1 MALTRRRVS
10 TPSNGSTRD
19 GWVALIAA
27 VLTLIVNSIPS
38 LCERGPGIA
47 NNDCN
52 GVRSVP
58 GGGDLPNT
66 DTVRRSPQECVANAR
81 CVAAL
86 AAMLL
91 IRAPVAD
98 AQWYVA
104 GYLGANHTM
113 PATVSIDQPSLGTS
127 LEFDDV
133 TFVARPFT
141 SPQYYGVRAGYLFG
155 EERRWGVEFEWL
167 HPKVYAEVEHAVHV
181 TGRSGGVNVDTTT
194 RMDTFVQ
201 HYAMSHGMNFMLVN
215 VVARR
220 PLGGT
225 ASRVA
230 LTGRAGAGPMLPHA
244 ETNVGGRSRE
254 QYERAGIGFQVAGGV
269 DVRLAGWLSAI
280 ADYKFG
286 HARPE
291 IDIAD
296 GTGQMSANVHQIAFG
311 LAFGLSR

>member
-1 MALTRRRVS
+1 MNTRGNIGRLS
-10 TPSNGSTRD
+10 FSSIS
-19 GWVALIAA
+19 IA
-27 VLTLIVNSIPS
+27 V
-38 LCERGPGIA
+38 
-47 NNDCN
+47 
-52 GVRSVP
+52 
-58 GGGDLPNT
+58 
-66 DTVRRSPQECVANAR
+66 
-81 CVAAL
+81 
-86 AAMLL
+86 MLL
-91 IRAPVAD
+91 AGATAAS

-155 EERRWGVEFEWL
+155 ERRRWGVEVEWL
-167 HPKVYAEVEHAVHV
+167 HPKVYAEVEQPVHV
-181 TGRSGGVNVDTTT
+181 TGSVRGLAVDTTT

-201 HYAMSHGMNFMLVN
+201 HYAMSHGMNFALVN
-215 VVARR
+215 LVIRR
-220 PLGGT
+220 PLAANSGS
-225 ASRVA
+225 ALSRVA
-230 LTGRAGAGPMLPHA
+230 LIGRAGAGPMLPHA
-244 ETNVGGRSRE
+244 ETTVGGRSRE
-254 QYERAGIGFQVAGGV
+254 QYERAGVGLQLAGGV

-296 GTGQMSANVHQIAFG
+296 GTGQMSANVHQVAFG

>member
-1 MALTRRRVS
+1 ML
-10 TPSNGSTRD
+10 
-19 GWVALIAA
+19 
-27 VLTLIVNSIPS
+27 LTLIVNSIPYVS
-38 LCERGPGIA
+38 QTVRIA
-47 NNDCN
+47 SDRC
-52 GVRSVP
+52 GDVRSP
-58 GGGDLPNT
+58 GGGAVINTGNIGRLPIT
-66 DTVRRSPQECVANAR
+66 AIAVA
-81 CVAAL
+81 VG
-86 AAMLL
+86 LL
-91 IRAPVAD
+91 VGAPPVG

-127 LEFDDV
+127 LEFNDV

-167 HPKVYAEVEHAVHV
+167 HPKVYAEVEQPVHV
-181 TGRSGGVNVDTTT
+181 TGRSNGVSVDTTT

-201 HYAMSHGMNFMLVN
+201 HYAMSHGMNFALVN
-215 VVARR
+215 VVVRR
-220 PLGGT
+220 PLAANGGT
-225 ASRVA
+225 PLSRVS
-230 LTGRAGAGPMLPHA
+230 LIGRAGAGPMLPHA
-244 ETNVGGRSRE
+244 ETTVGGRSRE
-254 QYERAGIGFQVAGGV
+254 QYQRAGVGFQLAGGV
-269 DVRLAGWLSAI
+269 DVRLAGWLSAV

-296 GTGQMSANVHQIAFG
+296 GTGQMSANVHQVAFG